1 MIQHDEQG
9 FTAVEFLLA
18 AVVFTILV
26 IGLVDAYKSMVRSYT
41 IARQLNEMYT
51 VLSAC
56 PEIDRALE
64 FTALSSTS
72 NCAPNNTFPVENA
85 PGGSIS
91 YIPALTVTDTS
102 ALSGTDPLSAYPDSK
117 VVDVTVGFPQTPT
130 IQSMELRLLI
140 TRNGIGQL

>member
-91 YIPALTVTDTS
+91 YTPALTVTDTS

>member
-1 MIQHDEQG
+1 MIKHNEHG

-26 IGLVDAYKSMVRSYT
+26 IGLIDAYDSMVRSYT
-41 IARQLNEMYT
+41 IARQLNQIYT

-64 FTALSSTS
+64 FTDLSSTS
-72 NCAPNNTFPVENA
+72 NCAPNNTFPAENA

-91 YIPALTVTDTS
+91 YTPALTVTDTS
-102 ALSGTDPLSAYPDSK
+102 SLSSTDPLSAYPDSK
-117 VVDVTVGFPQTPT
+117 VVDVRVGFPQTPT
-130 IQSMELRLLI
+130 VPVMELRLLI